1 MVATEAARSAAYY
14 AACAVDELPD
24 EFEEAAAVAGCW
36 CSETFT
42 DCAAGMMQLLGGLGF
57 TWEHVAHLYFKR
69 ARAASTLL
77 GSPPWHRER
86 IAARL
91 LSATSGQLA

>member
-1 MVATEAARSAAYY
+1 VLGFLRIIA
-14 AACAVDELPD
+14 LLN
-24 EFEEAAAVAGCW
+24 AAVWFGSIIFFTFAAGPAF
-36 CSETFT
+36 FT
-42 DCAAGMMQLLGGLGF
+42 DDMIQLLGGVGF

-77 GSPPWHRER
+77 GSPAWHRER

-91 LSATSGQLA
+91 LPVTNGQPA